1 MNNYEDLFR
10 EYEKLLT
17 RADRAFEEMQRQ
29 YPQCVTCREGCSDCC
44 HAVFGLFP
52 IESLYINWRFNE
64 LDADTRKQ
72 AIKQGETADRELRE
86 MEKRLKQC
94 DAGDHDEINRV
105 MARPRV
111 RCPLLGDDNMGLI
124 SRNPPITCRVYG
136 IPTVIKGRA
145 RVCWKAGFE
154 RGQSYPVFNLDGI
167 YRELYRLSGE
177 VLRRAGVDD
186 LEGAGLLVSV
196 SRAISALPEELA
208 TELHFRGEA

>member
-1 MNNYEDLFR
+1 MNKYEDLFR
-10 EYEKLLT
+10 EYEKLLA
-17 RADRAFEEMQRQ
+17 RADRAFEEMQRK
-29 YPQCVTCREGCSDCC
+29 YPRCITCKEGCSDCC

-52 IESLYINWRFNE
+52 IESLYINRRFNE

-94 DAGDHDEINRV
+94 DAGDHEEINQV
-105 MARPRV
+105 MARTRV
-111 RCPLLGDDNMGLI
+111 RCPLLGEDDKCLI
-124 SRNPPITCRVYG
+124 YRYRPVTCRVYG
-136 IPTVIKGRA
+136 IPTAIKGRA

-177 VLRRAGVDD
+177 ALRRAGVNNP
-186 LEGAGLLVSV
+186 EGAGLLVSV
-196 SRAISALPEELA
+196 SRAISALPEQLA
-208 TELHFRGEA
+208 TELRTTGEA